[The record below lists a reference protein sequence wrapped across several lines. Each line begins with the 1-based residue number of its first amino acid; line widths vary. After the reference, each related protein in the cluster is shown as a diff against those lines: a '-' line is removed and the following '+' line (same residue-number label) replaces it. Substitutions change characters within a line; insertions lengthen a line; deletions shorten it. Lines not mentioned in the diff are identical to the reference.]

1 MRYSFYPGCSLEG
14 TAVAY
19 YKSLVAAA
27 WALGLYLEVIPDWN
41 CCGATV
47 APGPAGSYTSRILAA
62 RNLALAASR
71 GLDVLVGC
79 SACYLALSGANRRF
93 QEDALFRIRANEAL
107 AEGGLR
113 YDGNLRVRQVLEV
126 IARDVGLDKVR
137 ERVRQPLT
145 GLYVA
150 GYVGCQTVRAV
161 PGCFDDPE
169 NPQFLEQLI
178 EALGAVAVPFP
189 AKVRCCSGSRAAAAP
204 GEVLGYVQSILEA
217 AESAGAVL
225 VTTPCPMC
233 QFNLEVN
240 QLRINQTCG
249 ASFNLPVL
257 FFTQLICVAFGLVPA
272 AGLKHCLVPPYRA
285 LSRFKQ

>member
-1 MRYSFYPGCSLEG
+1 MRYSFFPGCSLEG

-27 WALGLYLEVIPDWN
+27 RALGLYLELIPDWN

-47 APGPAGSYTSRILAA
+47 APGAAGSYTSRVLAA
-62 RNLALAASR
+62 RNLALAATR

-79 SACYLALSGANRRF
+79 SACYLALFDANRRF
-93 QEDALFRIRANEAL
+93 QEDALFRSRANEAL
-107 AEGGLR
+107 AEGGFS
-113 YDGNLRVRQVLEV
+113 YEGNLRVRQVLEV
-126 IARDVGLDKVR
+126 IARDVGLAKIR

-161 PGCFDDPE
+161 PGSFDDPE
-169 NPQFLEQLI
+169 NPQFLDQLM

-189 AKVRCCSGSRAAAAP
+189 AKVRCCGGSRAAAAP
-204 GEVLGYVQSILEA
+204 GEVLGYVQSIIEA
-217 AESAGAVL
+217 AESAGASL
-225 VTTPCPMC
+225 VVTPCPMC

-240 QLRINQTCG
+240 QLWINQTCG
-249 ASFNLPVL
+249 SSFNLPVL
-257 FFTQLICVAFGLVPA
+257 FFTQLICVAFGLGPA
-272 AGLKHCLVPPYRA
+272 AGLKHCLVSPYRA
-285 LSRFKQ
+285 LASFIL